1 MKQREIFV
9 RVERSK
15 QRDVCGLYFVQ
26 SRLAQGFVGLPSAR
40 AVPGAADSRTASAT
54 AAQAI
59 VLRAARRSAAVLVEC
74 IDVHLRVR
82 RAVDDAFCVG
92 TSPFVVGGGVRA
104 RLSGPLRPLAGR

>member
-9 RVERSK
+9 RVEWSK
-15 QRDVCGLYFVQ
+15 QCDVCGLYLVQ
-26 SRLAQGFVGLPSAR
+26 SRLAHGFAGLASAR

-74 IDVHLRVR
+74 IDV
-82 RAVDDAFCVG
+82 
-92 TSPFVVGGGVRA
+92 TSVFGAQSSTRSA
-104 RLSGPLRPLAGR
+104 STRHRSLSGAACGHGCS

>member
-15 QRDVCGLYFVQ
+15 QCDVCGLYFVQ
-26 SRLAQGFVGLPSAR
+26 SRLAQGFVGLLSAR
-40 AVPGAADSRTASAT
+40 AVFGLADSSTASAT

-59 VLRAARRSAAVLVEC
+59 VLRAARRSAAVRVEC

-82 RAVDDAFCVG
+82 RAVIDASLRRHVTVRCQAAAPG
-92 TSPFVVGGGVRA
+92 TMR
-104 RLSGPLRPLAGR
+104 GP